1 MTQIETKLQKW
12 GNSYGIVIPVDV
24 VIDNKM
30 KTGEEVTAL
39 LLAKKNNGLK
49 RLFGAHKFSKPI
61 DKILEESDKELY
73 NE

>member
-24 VIDNKM
+24 VKQNNLKA
-30 KTGEEVTAL
+30 GEEVTAL
-39 LLAKKNNGLK
+39 LLKNKKGGLK
-49 RLFGAHKFSKPI
+49 KIFGAHKFSKPL
-61 DKILEESDKELY
+61 DNILKESDKELY